1 MFTFSDTV
9 VFWHIYT
16 LILNLFGHFY
26 YSQRA
31 ESNSRSKKKKN
42 LGKYLPLSTF
52 IIGRGHKATKHLLIE
67 VIPCINRYLQI
78 PPSMLGSEESKSS
91 EDTVSTLWSL
101 MIEWGG
107 EVYPNN

>member
-1 MFTFSDTV
+1 M
-9 VFWHIYT
+9 

-42 LGKYLPLSTF
+42 FCKYLPLSPF
-52 IIGRGHKATKHLLIE
+52 IIGRGHKATKHVLLE